1 MIRKIFKKFIVML
14 LILITFV
21 LKYNIISD
29 ASYSEI
35 DVNFVT
41 KGAKETTG
49 TASSINSIL
58 GAILTIIQVVGAGG
72 AVIMLIVL
80 AIKYMVAAPGDKA
93 DIKKSASIYILGAV
107 ILFSTSGILG
117 IIRKFSGNVK
127 PS

>member
-14 LILITFV
+14 LILMTFT
-21 LKYNIISD
+21 LTYNIITY

-41 KGAKETTG
+41 KGATETTG

-93 DIKKSASIYILGAV
+93 DIKKSAAIYILGAV

>member
-21 LKYNIISD
+21 LTYNIISD

-107 ILFSTSGILG
+107 ILISTSGILG

>member
-21 LKYNIISD
+21 LTYNIISD

-80 AIKYMVAAPGDKA
+80 TIKYMVAAPGDKA